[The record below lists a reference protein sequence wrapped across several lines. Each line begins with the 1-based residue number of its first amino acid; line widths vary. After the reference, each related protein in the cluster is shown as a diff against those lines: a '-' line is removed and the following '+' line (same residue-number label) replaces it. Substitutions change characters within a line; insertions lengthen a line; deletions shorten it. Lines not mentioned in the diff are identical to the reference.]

1 MALYDLELT
10 GDGRIRTY
18 PQYAPHD
25 LQMDLQVVAGRTPIS
40 LVVSLSDY
48 RRLNKLALHPK
59 CLMSE
64 EAREMIEIALENGKQ
79 VARPITKP
87 TDYELMAYVEEVKKL
102 KCIQSVSIPSKE
114 ERGDLQHGFPDGVPD
129 AGMDLTEGKEYEFVS
144 RKLEYVEPFTKPKFT
159 FDESSG
165 QIGSRIHQMSFRGN
179 DYALQFKDDRGWT
192 LRFRGHPTI
201 HTDVDESLIWDYFE
215 RPDIPT
221 LGQDNKDK
229 YDSAVSILRYM
240 ESVTK
245 EHGQPFSF
253 YPGQMKYIAS
263 ASCSDSA
270 LISAETG
277 CGKTLIAIALIMLKA
292 PGRTLV
298 CAPKGTV
305 KSDDKNTQAQWV
317 KEFKKFA
324 PDIDVHPLFSIDD
337 YYKLKEDNGG
347 ELPYGVFLTYDHSMF
362 RTGLEHIPES
372 WVKTKSIKDKENGK
386 TIKITPDPE
395 EKYRE
400 HLNANGFKMPPVRG
414 VMGVRDQVCYHHGIG
429 LEKLYSVREKGAET
443 GDKVKVR
450 CISSP
455 CMATE
460 IGLEFW
466 DMVILDEAHCICNLD
481 AQITKNF
488 LRLQPK
494 YKFALT
500 ATPIPNMI
508 WNIFSLMGWLSV
520 PYWYYGDRANANWP
534 YKQNEMSG
542 RGGFQSEFVTREIDH
557 TQSQMNIK
565 AGRGPSSS
573 KLSPKISQEPKL
585 LKLLRPKVAFISKD
599 RCNPNLPKANIM
611 KIEVPMSKEQRMN
624 YSHYMNPGN
633 IATKDKRFRYGVQMA
648 YLRGICA
655 NPHSCEYNKHC
666 GTDFTPKTLAV
677 METAYS
683 HLVRDEQVLI
693 VTARRDQ
700 MAVFEQRFADAKIK
714 TSVIHGQIKDKAKEA
729 ADFKSGKTRVML
741 MSIKCAQALSFEQ
754 CKNMII
760 ASLEWSYGVLNQ
772 AMGRIYRVNSKED
785 INVYVML
792 HKNSLE
798 NLMFDKLGTKE
809 DAATVCLYG
818 KKVPKD
824 VITTDDKSVLAEHVL
839 EWDKMKGMIE
849 ADEDPEQE
857 IENQWEALKDKLMT
871 ITQGEE
877 AGITQDDKNA
887 VKELLDEMEDL
898 LG

>member
-1 MALYDLELT
+1 MALHDLELT
-10 GDGRIRTY
+10 SDGRLRTY
-18 PQYAPHD
+18 PQTAPID
-25 LQMDLQVVAGRTPIS
+25 LQMDLEIVAGKTPIQ

-48 RRLNKLALHPK
+48 RRLSKLAQHPK

-64 EAREMIEIALENGKQ
+64 DARELINIALEAGKK

-102 KCIQSVSIPSKE
+102 KCIQSVSIPAKE

-129 AGMDLTEGKEYEFVS
+129 AGMELTAGKEYEFIS
-144 RKLEYVEPFTKPKFT
+144 KKLEYIEPFTKPKYT
-159 FDESSG
+159 FDESTQ
-165 QIGSRIHQMSFRGN
+165 QIGARIHQMSFKGN
-179 DYALQFKDDRGWT
+179 DYALQFRDDRGWN

-215 RPDIPT
+215 RPHIPT
-221 LGQDNKDK
+221 LADENKK
-229 YDSAVSILRYM
+229 AYETAKEILKYM
-240 ESVTK
+240 EEATSPK
-245 EHGQPFSF
+245 FNF
-253 YPGQMKYIAS
+253 FPGQMEYIAS

-305 KSDDKNTQAQWV
+305 KTDDKNTQAQWV
-317 KEFKKFA
+317 SEFKKFA
-324 PDIDVHPLFSIDD
+324 PGVEVHNLFSIDD
-337 YYKLKEDNGG
+337 YYNLLEDHGG
-347 ELPYGVFLTYDHSMF
+347 KLPYGVFLTYDHSMF
-362 RTGLEHIPES
+362 RTGLEHIPGS
-372 WVKTKSIKDKENGK
+372 WVAVRSVKDKETGK
-386 TIKITPDPE
+386 IKKITPDPE
-395 EKYRE
+395 AKYRDY
-400 HLNANGFKMPPVRG
+400 LNARGFNLPPVRG
-414 VMGVRDQVCYHHGIG
+414 VLGARHPINYHHGIG
-429 LEKLYSVREKGAET
+429 HERILRVMDKGAET
-443 GDKVKVR
+443 GEKWAVR
-450 CISSP
+450 CISEP
-455 CMATE
+455 CMSTE
-460 IGLEFW
+460 IGNHQW

-520 PYWYYGDRANANWP
+520 PNWYYGDRANANWP
-534 YKQNEMSG
+534 YKLDELSG
-542 RGGFQSEFVTREIDH
+542 RGGFQNEFVTREIDH

-585 LKLLRPKVAFISKD
+585 LKLLRPKVAFISKNA
-599 RCNPNLPKANIM
+599 CNPNLPKANIM

-624 YSHYMNPGN
+624 YSHFMNPAN
-633 IATKDKRFRYGVQMA
+633 IATKDRRFRYGVQMA
-648 YLRGICA
+648 YLRGISA
-655 NPHSCEYNKHC
+655 NPHSVKYNIHAS
-666 GTDFTPKTLAV
+666 TDFTPKTLAV
-677 METAYS
+677 METAYT
-683 HLVRDEQVLI
+683 HIKNDEQVLI
-693 VTARRDQ
+693 VTARR
-700 MAVFEQRFADAKIK
+700 EQLAELEKRFAEAKIK
-714 TSVIHGQIKDKAKEA
+714 TSMIHGEISDKAKEA
-729 ADFKSGKTRVML
+729 SDFKSGKTQVML

-772 AMGRIYRVNSKED
+772 AMGRIYRVNSPQD

-792 HKNSLE
+792 HKDSLE

-809 DAATVCLYG
+809 DAATIALYG
-818 KKVPKD
+818 KKVPKE
-824 VITTDDKSVLAEHVL
+824 VLTTDDQSVLAEHVL
-839 EWDKMKGMIE
+839 EWDKLKGLIE
-849 ADEDPEQE
+849 STEETEKVLLGKWA
-857 IENQWEALKDKLMT
+857 KLRDNLLT

-877 AGITQDDKNA
+877 LGITEEDKSA
-887 VKELLDEMEDL
+887 VNELLEEMEDL